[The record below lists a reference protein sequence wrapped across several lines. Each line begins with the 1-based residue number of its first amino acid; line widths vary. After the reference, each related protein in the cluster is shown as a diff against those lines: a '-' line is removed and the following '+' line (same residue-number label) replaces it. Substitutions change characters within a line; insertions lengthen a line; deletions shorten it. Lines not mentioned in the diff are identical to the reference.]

1 MGAKLRCIT
10 LDDLQHLS
18 TLSTEEAARLVGI
31 SRSHAYA
38 LVAKEQFFETIQI
51 GKTRR
56 VLAKPLYR
64 VLAGTAA

>member
-1 MGAKLRCIT
+1 MGAKMRNLT

-38 LVAKEQFFETIQI
+38 LVAKGEFFQTITV